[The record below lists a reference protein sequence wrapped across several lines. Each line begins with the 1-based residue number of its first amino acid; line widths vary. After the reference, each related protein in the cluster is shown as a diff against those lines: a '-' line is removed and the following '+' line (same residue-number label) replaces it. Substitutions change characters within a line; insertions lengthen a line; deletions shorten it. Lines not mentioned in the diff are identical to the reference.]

1 MNKFLIRN
9 ISLCLMVLS
18 CLIFPADA
26 LPATLSIHVVDAAGN
41 RVKDAVVYAN
51 AIDASRPQS
60 GETPTAIMDQ
70 RNKEFIPY
78 VLPVLLE
85 TAVHFPNK
93 DDIRHH
99 VYSLSPAKKFELPLY
114 KGKSASP
121 VIFDKPGVVVLGCN
135 IHDWM
140 IAYIFVLKTPYF
152 AKTGENGSAE
162 IHDLPP
168 GLYEVLVWHPQIQDF
183 TEATVRR
190 ISLSQNEEGEI
201 DFNIKLKTAWR
212 ILRTPSAI
220 GASY

>member
-1 MNKFLIRN
+1 MNKSLIHDTL
-9 ISLCLMVLS
+9 LCLIVLS
-18 CLIFPADA
+18 CIIFPADA
-26 LPATLSIHVVDAAGN
+26 LPATLNIHVRDAAGN
-41 RVKDAVVYAN
+41 QVKDAVVYTN
-51 AIDASRPQS
+51 ALDAGRPQS
-60 GETPTAIMDQ
+60 GETLTAIMDQ
-70 RNKEFIPY
+70 QNKEFIPY
-78 VLPVLLE
+78 VLPVLLG

-114 KGKSASP
+114 KGRFASP

-152 AKTGENGSAE
+152 ATTGENGGAE
-162 IHDLPP
+162 IHNLPP

-183 TEATVRR
+183 TEATVSR
-190 ISLSQNEEGEI
+190 ISLSQNEEVKI